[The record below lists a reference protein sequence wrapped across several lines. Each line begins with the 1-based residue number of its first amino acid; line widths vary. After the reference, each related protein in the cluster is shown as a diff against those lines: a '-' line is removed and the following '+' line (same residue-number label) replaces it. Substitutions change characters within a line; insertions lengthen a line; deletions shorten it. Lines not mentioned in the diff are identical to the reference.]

1 MIVNN
6 WFLWKKFVEAI
17 ILFLQNWIIKML
29 QNIYFIHA
37 NFIIIIK
44 MFYVFNKMLS
54 FLKHFFFFQK
64 IISFLFKQMQKNKML
79 LLQ

>member
-1 MIVNN
+1 
-6 WFLWKKFVEAI
+6 
-17 ILFLQNWIIKML
+17 ML
-29 QNIYFIHA
+29 QNVYFIHA